1 MPKPLDRT
9 TGRGRRHVDA
19 PAHAPARAR
28 ARARESLRQ
37 PLTGEGVDA
46 RGGSGRH
53 GLASPAARLPDV

>member
-19 PAHAPARAR
+19 HAPARAR
-28 ARARESLRQ
+28 PRESLRQ